1 MRTYAV
7 TVFLSAFLL
16 FQVEPIVARHVL
28 PWFGGSASVWTTC
41 LLFFQLVLLGGYA
54 FAHLVEG
61 RLTARSQVI
70 VQLGLITLSVI
81 TMAILTLVWQ
91 SPFLAG
97 PAWKPGRI
105 DFPALQILLLLT
117 ASVGLPYFVLAT
129 TTPLIQAWF
138 ARTHETS
145 PYRLYALSNLGSLL
159 ALLSYPFMV
168 EPNIAL
174 RTQSYLWFLL
184 FVLFAA
190 SIALAGRILWKLP
203 TRDVIEGEDPRE
215 VAMATSVG
223 TYALWVSLA
232 ACASL
237 MLYAST
243 VQMSQDIAPIPFL
256 WILPLAL
263 YLISFIICFDSERW
277 YRRGI
282 FHPAL
287 AIAIF
292 ISFPILAWG
301 DQGIAFLSRIGIAPQ
316 RMSLIVQLGTS
327 ALLLFTICMVCHGEL
342 VRMRPHRRN
351 LTSFYLA
358 VSIGGALGGLMA
370 ALVAPLIF
378 RGYWEFRFAISLATL
393 LLFIVLIRD
402 RTSWIYHP
410 HPIVLVLLP
419 SAALVL
425 PELMGVVAR
434 SSFYNIA
441 AIGFVILFWTLYA
454 LRHRFD
460 RLNRPSLFAQLLMLP
475 AILVIAA
482 VAVTVTMVGY
492 RSSVLVTRNFYGVLR
507 IMTNGVRDPEWR
519 AYQMWSGRIMHG
531 EQFFAKGKRFE
542 PTSYYGPESGIGL
555 LVSNHPNRGKPDSKD
570 WPLRIGVVGLG
581 TGTIAAWGGIGD
593 YIRYYEINPAAIALA
608 TEPGGYF
615 TFVRDSSA
623 KVEIIPGDARLSME
637 REIAGGHPQN
647 FDILAI
653 DAFSGDAIPA
663 HLLTREAIA
672 TYLAEL
678 APDGVLALHISNR
691 FLNLAPLAR
700 ELAHSFN
707 LKVGDIFDRPDNK
720 MYDDSEW
727 VLMSRTDR
735 VLSQPEIAAKLKPL
749 DPKRKA
755 QVWTD
760 DYSNLYEL
768 IR

>member
-1 MRTYAV
+1 MRTYAI

-16 FQVEPIVARHVL
+16 FQIEPIVARHIL

-41 LLFFQLVLLGGYA
+41 LLFFQLLLLGGYA
-54 FAHLVEG
+54 FAHLVEAK
-61 RLTARSQVI
+61 LPARSQVTI
-70 VQLGLITLSVI
+70 QLGLVALCVMV
-81 TMAILTLVWQ
+81 MAILALVWK

-97 PAWKPGRI
+97 PAWKPNRI
-105 DFPALQILLLLT
+105 DFPAGQILLLLT
-117 ASVGLPYFVLAT
+117 MSAGLPYFVLAT
-129 TTPLIQAWF
+129 TAPLIQAWF
-138 ARTHETS
+138 ARTHESS

-159 ALLSYPFMV
+159 ALLSYPFVV
-168 EPNIAL
+168 EPSVAL
-174 RTQSYLWFLL
+174 RTQSRLWYLL

-190 SIALAGRILWKLP
+190 AIALSGKILWNVP
-203 TRDVIEGEDPRE
+203 SRDAVDADDPRE
-215 VAMATSVG
+215 PVVHASAT
-223 TYALWVSLA
+223 TYALWISLS

-301 DQGIAFLSRIGIAPQ
+301 DPGIALLSRIGIAPQ

-342 VRMRPHRRN
+342 VRLRPHRRN

-370 ALVAPLIF
+370 AVVAPLIF
-378 RGYWEFRFAISLATL
+378 RGYWEFRLAISLATL
-393 LLFIVLIRD
+393 LLYIVLLKD
-402 RTSWIYHP
+402 RTSWIYQP
-410 HPIVLVLLP
+410 HPILLLLVP
-419 SAALVL
+419 GAALAL
-425 PELMGVVAR
+425 PEVMGIVLR
-434 SSFYNIA
+434 SRIYNVMA
-441 AIGFVILFWTLYA
+441 VTFVIVLCALNA
-454 LRHRFD
+454 LRSRFD
-460 RLNRPSLFAQLLMLP
+460 RLNRPALFAQLLMLP

-492 RSSVLVTRNFYGVLR
+492 RSSILVTRNFYGVLR
-507 IMTNGVRDPEWR
+507 IMSNGVRDPEWR
-519 AYQMWSGRIMHG
+519 AYQLWSGRIMHG
-531 EQFFAKGKRFE
+531 EQFFANGKRFE
-542 PTSYYGPESGIGL
+542 PTSYYGPDSGIGVL
-555 LVSNHPNRGKPDSKD
+555 ISNHPNRGKPEPRD

-593 YIRYYEINPAAIALA
+593 YLRYYEINPTTIALA
-608 TEPGGYF
+608 TEPGGFF

-623 KVEIIPGDARLSME
+623 KVDIIPGDARLSME
-637 REIAGGHPQN
+637 RELASGHPQN
-647 FDILAI
+647 FDILAV

-663 HLLTREAIA
+663 HLLTREAMT

-678 APDGVLALHISNR
+678 APDGVIALHISNR
-691 FLNLAPLAR
+691 FLNLTPLAR
-700 ELAHSFN
+700 ELARSFN
-707 LKVGDIFDRPDNK
+707 LQVGDIFDRPPNK

-727 VLMSRTDR
+727 VLMSRNAH
-735 VLSQPEIAAKLKPL
+735 VLSQPEIASKLKPL
-749 DPKRKA
+749 DPRRKA
-755 QVWTD
+755 HLWTD